1 MKTGFKRILAA
12 VAMLFGSA
20 LLLAS
25 VRAQSSFTHSNHLIP
40 NSVTALSGATGGTV
54 NLLAP
59 VAAATCPEKIAA
71 HGHTVNDDGS
81 KGTMDDYAERDCDN
95 HTSGNEDVE
104 TDKGKKCVGQVEELA
119 KISDSEVEEKGKCE
133 TEDGEKDDFVMIIIC
148 KVPLAPNAYVITR
161 TSPAGLV
168 SRISGMLIDGYVQ
181 M

>member
-1 MKTGFKRILAA
+1 
-12 VAMLFGSA
+12 MLFGSA

-40 NSVTALSGATGGTV
+40 NSVTALSVATGGTL

-59 VAAATCPEKIAA
+59 LAATSCPEIAAADGDTR
-71 HGHTVNDDGS
+71 NDDGS
-81 KGTMDDYAERDCDN
+81 GGRIHNYAERDCDN

-104 TDKGKKCVGQVEELA
+104 TDKGKTCVGQVEELA